1 MKKIILIITLVITSS
16 VFYGQ
21 SIFDKLEE
29 MDGVSSVV
37 ISKDAFEIL
46 SKFNFEI
53 DEGSNEISEVFKMI
67 DDLNEFKT
75 FSTDKPDIAVTMEAM
90 VKKSVKDLKMKELMR
105 LKEDDSKVL
114 IYVKS
119 TSNKD
124 LVSQVLMLV
133 KGIDKKTNG
142 ISEAMIVSLSG
153 SIDINKMSRLVDTF
167 TKKKAVSGER
177 ELLTN
182 QNILL
187 FKLVHCILS

>member
-75 FSTDKPDIAVTMEAM
+75 FSTDKPDIAVTMEDM
-90 VKKSVKDLKMKELMR
+90 VKNNVKDQKMKELMR
-105 LKEDDSKVL
+105 LKEDDSKVW

-133 KGIDKKTNG
+133 KEIDKKTNG

-167 TKKKAVSGER
+167 TKK
-177 ELLTN
+177 
-182 QNILL
+182 
-187 FKLVHCILS
+187 

>member
-75 FSTDKPDIAVTMEAM
+75 FSTDKPDIAVTMEDM
-90 VKKSVKDLKMKELMR
+90 VKNNVKDQKMKELMR

-167 TKKKAVSGER
+167 TKNK
-177 ELLTN
+177 
-182 QNILL
+182 
-187 FKLVHCILS
+187 

>member
-90 VKKSVKDLKMKELMR
+90 VKKSVKDQKMKELMR

-153 SIDINKMSRLVDTF
+153 SIDINKMSKLVDTF
-167 TKKKAVSGER
+167 TKNK
-177 ELLTN
+177 
-182 QNILL
+182 
-187 FKLVHCILS
+187 

>member
-90 VKKSVKDLKMKELMR
+90 VKKSVKDQKMKELMR

-167 TKKKAVSGER
+167 TKNK
-177 ELLTN
+177 
-182 QNILL
+182 
-187 FKLVHCILS
+187 

>member
-29 MDGVSSVV
+29 MEGVSSVV

-53 DEGSNEISEVFKMI
+53 DEGNNEISEVFKMI

-90 VKKSVKDLKMKELMR
+90 VKNSVKDQKMKELMR
-105 LKEDDSKVL
+105 LKEDDSKVW

-167 TKKKAVSGER
+167 IKNK
-177 ELLTN
+177 
-182 QNILL
+182 
-187 FKLVHCILS
+187 

>member
-53 DEGSNEISEVFKMI
+53 DEGNNEISEVFKMI

-90 VKKSVKDLKMKELMR
+90 VKNSVKDQKMKELMR
-105 LKEDDSKVL
+105 LKEDDSKVW

-167 TKKKAVSGER
+167 IKNK
-177 ELLTN
+177 
-182 QNILL
+182 
-187 FKLVHCILS
+187 

>member
-29 MDGVSSVV
+29 MEGVSSVV

-53 DEGSNEISEVFKMI
+53 DEGNNEISEVFKMI

-90 VKKSVKDLKMKELMR
+90 VKNSVKDQKMKELMR
-105 LKEDDSKVL
+105 LKEDDSKVW

-167 TKKKAVSGER
+167 TKNK
-177 ELLTN
+177 
-182 QNILL
+182 
-187 FKLVHCILS
+187 